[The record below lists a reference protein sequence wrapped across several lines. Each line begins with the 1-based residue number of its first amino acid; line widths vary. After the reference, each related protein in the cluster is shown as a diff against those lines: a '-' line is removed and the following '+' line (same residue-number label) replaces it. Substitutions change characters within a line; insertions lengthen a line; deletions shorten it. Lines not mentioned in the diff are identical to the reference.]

1 MIASIE
7 KSLRHA
13 RAIGKFEA
21 REPQAMPHSA
31 VVGTANA
38 IKHWVV
44 ANPAAAVV
52 SAAVLGLAV
61 GYFVKRG

>member
-1 MIASIE
+1 MIASTD
-7 KSLRHA
+7 KSLKHPRVA
-13 RAIGKFEA
+13 GSFEA
-21 REPQAMPHSA
+21 REPQAMPDSA

-38 IKHWVV
+38 IKHWVA

-61 GYFVKRG
+61 GYFVKRR